1 MEPMKKIT
9 ALLFSFVCIALSL
22 WVVAHNL
29 NHTTLSLGFMSFSQ
43 PQWVWML
50 ASAFVGFLLTALA
63 FQARV
68 LHLKFQMRQLRKKLL
83 LQGKVAPRNE
93 ESLGDESPRLSK
105 LNKLKN

>member
-9 ALLFSFVCIALSL
+9 TLLFSLVCIALSL

-29 NHTTLSLGFMSFSQ
+29 NHTTLSLGFVSLSQ

-50 ASAFVGFLLTALA
+50 ASAFVGFFLTALA

-68 LHLKFQMRQLRKKLL
+68 LHLKFQVRQLKKKFL
-83 LQGKVAPRNE
+83 LQGKVVPKNKE
-93 ESLGDESPRLSK
+93 NLDDESPRLSS